1 MPVLISGVLK
11 DATGTPV
18 QNCTIQLK
26 ACRTS
31 TTVVVNTVASEN
43 PDDAGRYS
51 MDVEQGQYTVTLL
64 VEGYPPSHAGVITVY
79 DDSKPG
85 TLNDFLGAMTEDDV
99 RPEALRRFEAM
110 VEEVA
115 RQASEA
121 SRNATVAGQAS
132 EQAQTSAGQAAE
144 SATAAVN
151 AVGAAEASAT
161 QAASSAASAESSAG
175 TATTK
180 AGEASAS
187 AASADTARTAAAA
200 SAAAAKTSE
209 ANADASRT
217 AAGDSAAA
225 AAASATAAQTS
236 AARAGASETAAKTS
250 ETQAASSAG
259 DAGASAT
266 AAAASE
272 KAAKTSET
280 SARTSETNA
289 ATSASTA
296 AASATAASSSASE
309 ASSHAAASDTSASL
323 AAQSSTAAGAAATRA
338 EDAAKRAEDI
348 ADVISLE
355 DASLTKKGI
364 VKLSSAT
371 DSDSEALAATPKAVK
386 DVMSETQT
394 KAPLDSPAF
403 TGTPT
408 TPTPPDD
415 AKGLQTANAEFV
427 RKLIAALVGS
437 VPESLDTLQE
447 LADALGNDPNFATT
461 IVNKLAGKQPLD
473 DTLTALSGK
482 SVDGLIEYVGL
493 RETIN
498 RAGDALQKSQN
509 GADIPD
515 KKQFAR
521 TIGAVTSTS
530 VTFGESGWFKIATV
544 FMPQATST
552 AVIKL
557 YGGSGYNVGSFEQA
571 AISELVLRAGNG
583 SPVGITA
590 TLWRRSP
597 AAANE
602 IAWIN
607 TSGDSYDIY
616 INIGRYAYGLIAQY
630 DYTSNAGVI
639 LHTSP
644 EFSETKPAN
653 ATNGQ
658 TYTLFNSLMKPTA
671 SDVGALPITGGRLN
685 GSLGIGTDNAL
696 GGNSIV
702 FGDNDTGFKWHS
714 DGVLGIY
721 ANNAQVGYIDNS
733 GLHMLADIRTTGTVR
748 AGNVKN
754 IALTSSNNSTLNAQF
769 HLWGDGNRPTVIEL
783 DDDQGWHLY
792 SQRNP
797 DGSIRFMV
805 NGEIFSTGSIH
816 AGANTISTDG
826 NIYGSLWGG
835 WLNDWINNTIINR
848 YVQDVRLGGIEYAQ
862 AWNGPGFHDTPG
874 YVITGVTNGNSDELI
889 DGVHRRPLQK
899 LIGGVWYNVA
909 SI

>member
-43 PDDAGRYS
+43 PDEAGRYS

-64 VEGYPPSHAGVITVY
+64 VEGYPPSHAGVIKVY

-121 SRNATVAGQAS
+121 LRNATAAGQAS
-132 EQAQTSAGQAAE
+132 EQAQTSATQAAE

-151 AVGAAEASAT
+151 AAGAAEASAT

-272 KAAKTSET
+272 KVAAA
-280 SARTSETNA
+280 SAAEAKTSETNA

-296 AASATAASSSASE
+296 AGSATAASSSASE
-309 ASSHAAASDTSASL
+309 ASTHAAASDTSASL

-338 EDAAKRAEDI
+338 EEAAKRAEDI

-386 DVMSETQT
+386 AVMIEAQT
-394 KAPLDSPAF
+394 KAPLDSPSF

-461 IVNKLAGKQPLD
+461 VLNKLAGKQPLD

-544 FMPQATST
+544 FMPQTTST

-583 SPVGITA
+583 SPVGITT

-630 DYTSNAGVI
+630 DCTSNAGVI

-671 SDVGALPITGGRLN
+671 GDVEALSVSGGRLN
-685 GSLGIGTDNAL
+685 GPLGIGTDNAL

-702 FGDNDTGFKWHS
+702 FGDNDTGLKQNG
-714 DGVLGIY
+714 DGILDIFANNQHTVRVAPGEMIVLGAI
-721 ANNAQVGYIDNS
+721 
-733 GLHMLADIRTTGTVR
+733 R
-748 AGNVKN
+748 AGNGKKLS
-754 IALTSSNNSTLNAQF
+754 LTSTNNSALNAGF
-769 HLWGDGNRPTVIEL
+769 NLWGDGGNRPTVIEL
-783 DDDQGWHLY
+783 GDDQGWHLY
-792 SQRNP
+792 SQRNT
-797 DGSIRFMV
+797 DGSIQFVV
-805 NGEIFSTGSIH
+805 NGQVIPD
-816 AGANTISTDG
+816 NYG
-826 NIYGSLWGG
+826 NFDARYLSSGNVYTKGES
-835 WLNDWINNTIINR
+835 DNR
-848 YVQDVRLGGIEYAQ
+848 YVQNIQRGAPVWPGKVDEYGPNEAPAGCFLTQ
-862 AWNGPGFHDTPG
+862 ARHDPTTA
-874 YVITGVTNGNSDELI
+874 YGVTFAY
-889 DGVHRRPLQK
+889 RPLQMWVGNGWRT
-899 LIGGVWYNVA
+899 ING
-909 SI
+909 